1 MIAISFPQFDP
12 VAFWVPIPFVS
23 WHGLPVR
30 WYALSYVAGLLLGW
44 WYLVRLLKIE
54 RLWVGAPFNGKQ
66 PLTPEQ
72 VGDFF
77 VWAALGVIL
86 GGRIGFVLFYGL
98 IYNTS
103 EFMENPLLV
112 FEPWNGGMSFH
123 GGLIGVILAIL
134 LYSHWAKI
142 DVVQLGDLVAAVTPI
157 GLFFGRLAN
166 FINGELWGKPSSL
179 PWAMIFPHAPGGLSG
194 VPRHPSQLYEA
205 SLEGILLFTILNV
218 MILRH
223 GALRKPGLI
232 IASFFTGYALF
243 RIIVE
248 AFFRDSDQ
256 LIFGGPI
263 TMGQLLSVPMWVV
276 AGFFFWYALYRER
289 AQTSKA

>member
-1 MIAISFPQFDP
+1 MIASSLPHFDP
-12 VAFWVPIPFVS
+12 VAFWVPIPWVT
-23 WHGLPVR
+23 WLPVR

-54 RLWVGAPFNGKQ
+54 RLWAGAPFNGKR
-66 PLTPEQ
+66 PLSAEQ

-86 GGRIGFVLFYGL
+86 GGRLGYVLFYGF
-98 IYNTS
+98 IYDS
-103 EFMENPLLV
+103 KEFLANPLLV
-112 FEPWNGGMSFH
+112 FQPWHGGMSFH
-123 GGLIGVILAIL
+123 GGLIGVILAIVF
-134 LYSHWAKI
+134 YARWVKI

-157 GLFFGRLAN
+157 GLFFGRIAN
-166 FINGELWGKPSSL
+166 FINGELWGKPTSV
-179 PWAMIFPHAPGGLSG
+179 PWAMVFPNAPDLA
-194 VPRHPSQLYEA
+194 PRHPSQLYEA
-205 SLEGILLFTILNV
+205 GLEGILLFAILNLL
-218 MILRH
+218 IFRY

-232 IASFFTGYALF
+232 VASFLTGYALF

-263 TMGQLLSVPMWVV
+263 TMGQLLSVPMWVG
-276 AGFFFWYALYRER
+276 AGFFFWYALYRGR
-289 AQTSKA
+289 SQTSKA